1 MKAINVTAE
10 YLRPLVPARGKDSHK
25 GDYGKALIVAGS
37 KGMTGAAVLAARA
50 ALKAG
55 AGLVTVAVP
64 DSERPIVARAVPEA
78 MTLPLPSKDGAA
90 ALKAVRTILAFQA
103 EKKYDVCLVGPG
115 LSLKGEAPEFITALL
130 KKINMPVVADA
141 DALNALARTGGLS
154 FLKNGPPR
162 IFTPH
167 AGEAARLLKGS
178 GLAGGCRFGVLS
190 GSVFFAFPRPPAGSK
205 KTDARHRAEL
215 SSAVGGLHPTDTRRQ
230 DLTLFLLKLQELL
243 GGTCI
248 LKGPGTLITD
258 GRRLLRNTTGGPE
271 LAKGGSGDVLAG
283 LITGLWAQTGRSKG
297 FNPATAFDSAALG
310 VYLHGLCGGLAAK
323 KLTSRCVLAGELTD
337 FLPAAFRKLLK

>member
-10 YLRPLVPARGKDSHK
+10 YLRPLVPARGKDGHK

-37 KGMTGAAVLAARA
+37 RGMTGAAVLAARA

-64 DSERPIVARAVPEA
+64 DSEQPVIARAVPEA

-90 ALKAVRTILAFQA
+90 ALKAVRAILTFQE

-115 LSLKGEAPEFITALL
+115 LSLKGEAPGFITALL
-130 KKINMPVVADA
+130 EKINIPAVVDA
-141 DALNALARTGGLS
+141 DALNALARGGRLG
-154 FLKNGPPR
+154 FLKGGPPR

-167 AGEAARLLKGS
+167 AGEAARFLRNAKEPGGQTLLEKIH
-178 GLAGGCRFGVLS
+178 
-190 GSVFFAFPRPPAGSK
+190 
-205 KTDARHRAEL
+205 D
-215 SSAVGGLHPTDTRRQ
+215 
-230 DLTLFLLKLQELL
+230 LL
-243 GGTCI
+243 GGTCL

-258 GRRLLRNTTGGPE
+258 GRRTLRNTTGGPA

-283 LITGLWAQTGRSKG
+283 LITGLWAQAGRRRG
-297 FNPATAFDSAALG
+297 FTPETAFESAALG
-310 VYLHGLCGGLAAK
+310 VYLHGLCGDLASE

-337 FLPAAFRKLLK
+337 FLPAAYRKVLGK